1 MTPSVQ
7 ASPPAAKILVRY
19 LHGKV
24 TDSQTGTTAS
34 KRSIDVNDKT
44 FHTNLLDNLNT
55 AVIVVDDAFCLFYI
69 NPAAEALF
77 KISER
82 RSRNLFLGEI
92 IANPEGLIASLQSVQ
107 REEHILI
114 ARKVSLELH
123 NQQRLIIDYTLTTIN
138 EVGNN
143 FVLMEIQNHDL
154 SWQMSRKEALMSTH
168 ETTLEM
174 VQGLGH
180 EIKNPLGGIRGAAQ
194 LLAEELESPEL
205 KDYTSIIINET
216 DRLVRLIE
224 RLSGGYHQPE
234 LSLTNI
240 HEVVERVRHLI
251 KAECRGQILLV
262 QDYDPS
268 IPELSS
274 DKEQLIQALL
284 NITRNAMQ
292 ALQESP
298 AVRNPSITLKTRAVS
313 HVTIAART
321 HRLAV
326 RIWITDNG
334 PGIKQALMDNIFY
347 PLISGRAEGSG
358 LGLSIA
364 QAIINHHQGLIECE
378 SQPGSTTFMVTI
390 PILTESN
397 KS

>member
-1 MTPSVQ
+1 M
-7 ASPPAAKILVRY
+7 
-19 LHGKV
+19 
-24 TDSQTGTTAS
+24 
-34 KRSIDVNDKT
+34 NDKT
-44 FHTNLLDNLNT
+44 FHTSLLNNLNT
-55 AVIVVDDAFCLFYI
+55 AVVVVDEAFCLSYI

-82 RSRNLFLGEI
+82 RSRHLFLGEI
-92 IANPEGLIASLQSVQ
+92 IANPEGLVASLQSVQ
-107 REEHILI
+107 REEHTLI

-123 NQQRLIIDYTLTTIN
+123 NHQRLIIDYTLTTIN

-143 FVLMEIQNHDL
+143 FVLMEIQNHDR
-154 SWQMSRKEALMSTH
+154 SWQMSRKEAMMSTH

-180 EIKNPLGGIRGAAQ
+180 EIRNPLGGIRGAAQ
-194 LLAEELESPEL
+194 LLAEELEGPEL

-216 DRLVRLIE
+216 DRLVRLID
-224 RLSGGYHQPE
+224 RLSGGYHKPE
-234 LSLTNI
+234 LSMTNI

-251 KAECRGQILLV
+251 KAECRGQIRMI

-268 IPELSS
+268 IPELLA

-292 ALQESP
+292 ALQESLSGRQSP
-298 AVRNPSITLKTRAVS
+298 TITLKTRAVS

-326 RIWITDNG
+326 RVWITDNG

-364 QAIINHHQGLIECE
+364 QAIINQHRGLIECE
-378 SQPGSTTFMVTI
+378 SQPGATTFMVTI
-390 PILTESN
+390 PLLTESD
-397 KS
+397 KR